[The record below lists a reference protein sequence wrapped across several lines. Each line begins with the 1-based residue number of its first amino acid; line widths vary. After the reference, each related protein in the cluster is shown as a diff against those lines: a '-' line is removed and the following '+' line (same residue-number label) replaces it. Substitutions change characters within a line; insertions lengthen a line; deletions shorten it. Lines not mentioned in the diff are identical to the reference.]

1 MDSKPC
7 VVFCHTLQFLF
18 LYNSDDLQVR
28 LGELE
33 CHLFAGQLLVDS
45 RVRFGLKNKI
55 VRKKLIIIAYDMMG

>member
-1 MDSKPC
+1 MCSVLPYASI
-7 VVFCHTLQFLF
+7 FI
-18 LYNSDDLQVR
+18 LYNSGDLQVR

-55 VRKKLIIIAYDMMG
+55 ARKKLIIIAYNDMMG